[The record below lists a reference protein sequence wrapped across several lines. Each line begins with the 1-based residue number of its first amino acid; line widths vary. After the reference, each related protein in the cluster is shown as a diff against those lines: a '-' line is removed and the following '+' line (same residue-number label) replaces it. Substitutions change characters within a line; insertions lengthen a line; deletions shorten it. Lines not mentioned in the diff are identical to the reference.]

1 MKMADNVNSPN
12 HYQMEGL
19 NIEVID
25 VIRSVLGPERFEG
38 YCRGNVIKYVCR
50 ADKKNE
56 IEDLKKARVYLS
68 WEIESKERS
77 DET

>member
-1 MKMADNVNSPN
+1 MADNVNSPN